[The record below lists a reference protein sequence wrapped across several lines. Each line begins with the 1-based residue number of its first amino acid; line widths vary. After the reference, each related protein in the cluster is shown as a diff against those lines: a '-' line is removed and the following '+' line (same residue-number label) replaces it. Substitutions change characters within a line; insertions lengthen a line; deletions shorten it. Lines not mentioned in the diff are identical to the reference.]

1 MTVLLFVTV
10 CVPLVS
16 VVTAAPNIKYLVLAK
31 LVKGAEGAV
40 IVELLLSY
48 TAVPMVILRF
58 VMKPGQ

>member
-31 LVKGAEGAV
+31 LVNGTEGAV